1 MIDPEVNQAIYKHNV
16 ILEFDL
22 HDRSYP
28 DINFLGLLLSK
39 HQSFKNN
46 IFLEWTLL
54 PCEVKLDVKIKHLI
68 KSK

>member
-28 DINFLGLLLSK
+28 DISFLGLLSK
-39 HQSFKNN
+39 HQSFINN
-46 IFLEWTLL
+46 IFLE
-54 PCEVKLDVKIKHLI
+54 
-68 KSK
+68 

>member
-22 HDRSYP
+22 RDRSYP

-46 IFLEWTLL
+46 IFLE
-54 PCEVKLDVKIKHLI
+54 
-68 KSK
+68 